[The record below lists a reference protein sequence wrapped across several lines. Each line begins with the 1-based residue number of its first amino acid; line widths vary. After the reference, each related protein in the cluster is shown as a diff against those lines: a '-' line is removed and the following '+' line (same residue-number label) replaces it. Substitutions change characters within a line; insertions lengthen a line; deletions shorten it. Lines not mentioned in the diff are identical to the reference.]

1 VLHAVTRKATQNLL
15 CLGSAQTQGCREFD
29 HFVILLPDEFPFNR
43 AREHRLQ
50 VWVVVRVSRF
60 RTIELLGMQILQ
72 AGQELKAQQG
82 TESKPD
88 FRLSVG
94 IDLIALDLHF

>member
-1 VLHAVTRKATQNLL
+1 MLMSSFLPAGNTLQGPSTVGRKWSGVGMSPFSDSLIISNIQLQERSIGRVLHAVTRKAAQNLL

-50 VWVVVRVSRF
+50 VW
-60 RTIELLGMQILQ
+60 
-72 AGQELKAQQG
+72 
-82 TESKPD
+82 
-88 FRLSVG
+88 
-94 IDLIALDLHF
+94 